1 MFAFLGDHMLSIVKF
16 MVGSVYLVFLIIPFY
31 MAKYFQQMEK
41 QKRREHWNE
50 QREKYKLAVQKRK
63 KRTVNY

>member
-16 MVGSVYLVFLIIPFY
+16 MVGSVYLVFLMIPFY

-41 QKRREHWNE
+41 QKRWEHWNE
-50 QREKYKLAVQKRK
+50 QREKYKLAVQRRK

>member
-1 MFAFLGDHMLSIVKF
+1 
-16 MVGSVYLVFLIIPFY
+16 